1 MLTVWIN
8 STDNEITE
16 QTLLYLVGIVATD
29 NDFFTV
35 ITKLCNSVTEY
46 RYYICVALTLA
57 TAIILCCN
65 FSLVFPA

>member
-1 MLTVWIN
+1 M
-8 STDNEITE
+8 
-16 QTLLYLVGIVATD
+16 YLVGIVATD

-46 RYYICVALTLA
+46 RYYICVALNLA
-57 TAIILCCN
+57 TAIILYCN